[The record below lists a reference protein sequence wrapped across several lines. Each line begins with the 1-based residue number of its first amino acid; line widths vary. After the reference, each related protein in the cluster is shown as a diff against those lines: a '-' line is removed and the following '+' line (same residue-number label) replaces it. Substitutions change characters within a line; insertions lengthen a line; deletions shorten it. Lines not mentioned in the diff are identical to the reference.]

1 MQKAL
6 VAPALDTLISLL
18 LEYPIQTALYILFF
32 QYFSRKQATAAIS
45 ITTLII
51 NFIGSIA
58 ANSYIYKKSVFNER
72 KLFIQGC
79 LNILSIII
87 IMPPIIYTLLYIFR
101 NVKPKFRIL
110 LVITVS
116 EIFGYIGKV
125 FLTYF
130 IWEFNMK
137 KLSLQ

>member
-6 VAPALDTLISLL
+6 IAPAIDTGISLL

-32 QYFSRKQATAAIS
+32 QYFSRKAATAAIS

-51 NFIGSIA
+51 NFIGSII
-58 ANSYIYKKSVFNER
+58 ANSHIYKKSIFNEK
-72 KLFIQGC
+72 KLFIQGS
-79 LNILSIII
+79 LNVLAIII
-87 IMPPIIYTLLYIFR
+87 LMPPIIYVLLYIFR

-125 FLTYF
+125 ILTYF
-130 IWEFNMK
+130 IWEYK
-137 KLSLQ
+137 KYTEDQL